1 MQQVKGF
8 GEMLVGRRWNAL
20 AFAAMLTLA
29 LAFWGTPQHG
39 LAQGITASIVGT
51 ATDASGALLANA
63 TVTAENLDT
72 ELKLVT
78 HTDSS
83 GSFEITPLPIGHYRV
98 TAELAGFK
106 VLTVPQITLAEGD
119 RPKLDLRMQ
128 VGQLQQS
135 VQVSAET
142 PALQTETSSLGTLF
156 DKHSVED
163 LPLNGRNFMQLA
175 QLSAG
180 SNAGAANALASGNRP
195 DDRRSSSNVTVN
207 GQMSYSNNFLI
218 DGLDD
223 NERYI
228 GTIILKPSVDALAE
242 FKVSTNGYSAEF
254 SRTSG
259 GVIEMITKSGTDLFH
274 GSLYEF
280 LRNQDV
286 DAKNFF
292 VTSGPNPDYK
302 QNQFGGS
309 IGGPIKKGKTF
320 FFGDYEGTRL
330 LQGITYTSTVPTL
343 AMRQGNFAG
352 IANIFNPIT
361 RAPFPNNQIPT
372 GMINATGQNL
382 VNLYPL
388 PQSSALV
395 NNFTYSPDRKVTDN
409 KFDTRVDQQFG
420 RFGTFFA
427 RYSLDDTYNFLPP
440 ELPAVGNIQAGSDT
454 GYFAGPANLRAQN
467 AAISYIFTFN
477 PTLILQQSVGY
488 GRIANHT
495 FPPNYGNAAD
505 SQLGIPGANVD
516 ADSSGLSPISVSGFR
531 GLGDGTSTPIID
543 YNNIYQYAAALTK
556 VSGRHSLK
564 FGTNLIFRRLMQ
576 FQSNQAKGQFTFNSQ
591 ASSDGNGNG
600 GHTIASMLLGYPAST
615 VRSKTLY
622 RPDFHAAEY
631 GFYAQDDWRVSNA
644 LTLNLGARY
653 DIITPP
659 EEAHGQGSNLN
670 FQNFQIENAKLNGIS
685 ESGGLAI
692 PYNDFSPRVGFAYSV
707 TSRTVV
713 RGGFGISF
721 FPPVFGNS
729 QGLRNAPFV
738 STLNITTTPATV
750 ANLVSAG
757 LPAPTP
763 DNPLNPQGSLNVLY
777 MKNRMP
783 YVEQYNL
790 TVQRDIGAGFVATM
804 SYVGAGGRKLAMAGE
819 TDQAPPGPGAVQ
831 PRRHFYAEL
840 PGVSSIGVGFT
851 QGTSDYSSL
860 QSSLE
865 RRFNNGFSL
874 STNFTYAHV
883 IDDFVCRGGCKSGN
897 TAGPFPLLGWFTPN
911 HNADRGNS
919 DVDLRLRWIMMG
931 TYAPAVD
938 MVTNHFVGTLV
949 KGWQFNGVLAM
960 QSGQPFTIEN
970 GSARDNT
977 GSGDRPNITGNPHDI
992 SRSIHEWFDT
1002 SAFAAQPLYTVGNVG
1017 RNTMFGP
1024 PTKQLDFS
1032 TFRDFS
1038 LKEKATLQFRAELFN
1053 VLNHPNFGLPG
1064 VDLGTATF
1072 GVISDTG
1079 NFLARN
1085 VQFALK
1091 VVF

>member
-382 VNLYPL
+382 STTSPTARTGRLLTTSSIRVSISSLGVLVLSLQDIRSMTPITFCHLSCRPL
-388 PQSSALV
+388 AISRL
-395 NNFTYSPDRKVTDN
+395 
-409 KFDTRVDQQFG
+409 
-420 RFGTFFA
+420 
-427 RYSLDDTYNFLPP
+427 
-440 ELPAVGNIQAGSDT
+440 
-454 GYFAGPANLRAQN
+454 
-467 AAISYIFTFN
+467 AAIRAI
-477 PTLILQQSVGY
+477 
-488 GRIANHT
+488 
-495 FPPNYGNAAD
+495 
-505 SQLGIPGANVD
+505 
-516 ADSSGLSPISVSGFR
+516 
-531 GLGDGTSTPIID
+531 
-543 YNNIYQYAAALTK
+543 
-556 VSGRHSLK
+556 
-564 FGTNLIFRRLMQ
+564 
-576 FQSNQAKGQFTFNSQ
+576 SQ
-591 ASSDGNGNG
+591 AQL
-600 GHTIASMLLGYPAST
+600 TC
-615 VRSKTLY
+615 VRRM
-622 RPDFHAAEY
+622 RPLATFSHSIPLSY
-631 GFYAQDDWRVSNA
+631 CSRVSA
-644 LTLNLGARY
+644 M
-653 DIITPP
+653 
-659 EEAHGQGSNLN
+659 
-670 FQNFQIENAKLNGIS
+670 
-685 ESGGLAI
+685 GGLPTI
-692 PYNDFSPRVGFAYSV
+692 PSRQIMGTRRTASWGSPGRMLTPTVQASPRSV
-707 TSRTVV
+707 
-713 RGGFGISF
+713 
-721 FPPVFGNS
+721 
-729 QGLRNAPFV
+729 
-738 STLNITTTPATV
+738 
-750 ANLVSAG
+750 
-757 LPAPTP
+757 
-763 DNPLNPQGSLNVLY
+763 
-777 MKNRMP
+777 
-783 YVEQYNL
+783 
-790 TVQRDIGAGFVATM
+790 
-804 SYVGAGGRKLAMAGE
+804 
-819 TDQAPPGPGAVQ
+819 
-831 PRRHFYAEL
+831 
-840 PGVSSIGVGFT
+840 
-851 QGTSDYSSL
+851 
-860 QSSLE
+860 
-865 RRFNNGFSL
+865 
-874 STNFTYAHV
+874 
-883 IDDFVCRGGCKSGN
+883 
-897 TAGPFPLLGWFTPN
+897 
-911 HNADRGNS
+911 
-919 DVDLRLRWIMMG
+919 
-931 TYAPAVD
+931 
-938 MVTNHFVGTLV
+938 
-949 KGWQFNGVLAM
+949 
-960 QSGQPFTIEN
+960 
-970 GSARDNT
+970 
-977 GSGDRPNITGNPHDI
+977 
-992 SRSIHEWFDT
+992 
-1002 SAFAAQPLYTVGNVG
+1002 
-1017 RNTMFGP
+1017 
-1024 PTKQLDFS
+1024 
-1032 TFRDFS
+1032 
-1038 LKEKATLQFRAELFN
+1038 
-1053 VLNHPNFGLPG
+1053 
-1064 VDLGTATF
+1064 
-1072 GVISDTG
+1072 
-1079 NFLARN
+1079 
-1085 VQFALK
+1085 
-1091 VVF
+1091 